1 MAVYN
6 VSKIESWYND
16 FSSLRNKYINDN
28 YKSYN
33 NSYIKKCGNSSIIK
47 MRNNLNSHYERIKK
61 LYNGVNN
68 YWRDYLNDVK
78 NTDNR
83 LAGKGGSIKVSSL
96 LSKLESMPHLQEY
109 NDTVVDKVIK
119 TVSDTFYE
127 YSSKIAD
134 FYKETCATIAV
145 AVTSVIS
152 GGFRIGEGIMDGLIW
167 CVGTVTSLL
176 VGLFD
181 KETSENIQKNI
192 MNFISYDVVGEVNKE
207 FYENTSIGKTI
218 NDYSSLK
225 YDSKVANDI
234 QNVSEKVFEVALATI
249 VTVATGGTAAPI
261 AASILLGTGF
271 LYGAGQKAEEK
282 YKESRDFYAEAGNI
296 VISGLIKSIEFYSEG
311 QMGAGALKAVRAVKS
326 SGGVINFIKG
336 IKTVLTNGDSKLFT
350 KDILKQ
356 GIKTTFKDVDT
367 YIDSAGAAFNNI
379 SYDENGFHIDWSGL
393 AKETA
398 CNFAL
403 NSVFSI
409 VGNIFE
415 ARMASGMKNIE
426 IGLKSP
432 DINSNSFQSITFS
445 NAKSPNVNSNSF
457 QSIAFSPVKSINQ
470 TNFQNMVDQDLK
482 ELTDDYNY
490 LLSLR
495 DNGTLKKLIRQG
507 QRFDGR
513 TGVKLTDV
521 DSALKKYEK
530 RIYGLADLVVKD
542 DLVMT
547 SRQRIL
553 YDALNDSI
561 EKLNK
566 QFGANYGPDIGIRN
580 VMAYANR
587 RVGLDYIPMEYRNVI
602 KDYSYDELHEYFL
615 FKNKIEICNEFS
627 KNGKMTDNYTK
638 TFSKYVDA
646 NKIEET
652 KNVNIFLTEKAFDIF
667 SPLPRAMGFN
677 NGKNSYMNIKYADDI
692 IKSVISHE
700 NIHQM
705 SSNRGISGIHINEV
719 HRGIN
724 ETFTEYLNSLCLK
737 SDYPS
742 CNCCAYQPMVDRLKL
757 LVRKG
762 VFTDDDIMSAYF
774 NNDISQI
781 KNKVNQ
787 LANSNRYYDKFVMAF
802 KNAHDNQIYTDLD
815 KCCSDLGYWNSK
827 KNITNKF
834 FRYFRLI

>member
-152 GGFRIGEGIMDGLIW
+152 GGFRIGEGITDGLIW

-192 MNFISYDVVGEVNKE
+192 MNFISYDVVGKVNKE

-296 VISGLIKSIEFYSEG
+296 VISGLIKSIEF
-311 QMGAGALKAVRAVKS
+311 
-326 SGGVINFIKG
+326 
-336 IKTVLTNGDSKLFT
+336 
-350 KDILKQ
+350 
-356 GIKTTFKDVDT
+356 
-367 YIDSAGAAFNNI
+367 
-379 SYDENGFHIDWSGL
+379 
-393 AKETA
+393 
-398 CNFAL
+398 
-403 NSVFSI
+403 
-409 VGNIFE
+409 
-415 ARMASGMKNIE
+415 
-426 IGLKSP
+426 
-432 DINSNSFQSITFS
+432 
-445 NAKSPNVNSNSF
+445 
-457 QSIAFSPVKSINQ
+457 
-470 TNFQNMVDQDLK
+470 
-482 ELTDDYNY
+482 
-490 LLSLR
+490 
-495 DNGTLKKLIRQG
+495 
-507 QRFDGR
+507 
-513 TGVKLTDV
+513 
-521 DSALKKYEK
+521 
-530 RIYGLADLVVKD
+530 
-542 DLVMT
+542 
-547 SRQRIL
+547 
-553 YDALNDSI
+553 
-561 EKLNK
+561 
-566 QFGANYGPDIGIRN
+566 
-580 VMAYANR
+580 
-587 RVGLDYIPMEYRNVI
+587 
-602 KDYSYDELHEYFL
+602 
-615 FKNKIEICNEFS
+615 
-627 KNGKMTDNYTK
+627 
-638 TFSKYVDA
+638 
-646 NKIEET
+646 
-652 KNVNIFLTEKAFDIF
+652 
-667 SPLPRAMGFN
+667 
-677 NGKNSYMNIKYADDI
+677 
-692 IKSVISHE
+692 
-700 NIHQM
+700 
-705 SSNRGISGIHINEV
+705 
-719 HRGIN
+719 
-724 ETFTEYLNSLCLK
+724 
-737 SDYPS
+737 
-742 CNCCAYQPMVDRLKL
+742 
-757 LVRKG
+757 
-762 VFTDDDIMSAYF
+762 
-774 NNDISQI
+774 
-781 KNKVNQ
+781 
-787 LANSNRYYDKFVMAF
+787 
-802 KNAHDNQIYTDLD
+802 
-815 KCCSDLGYWNSK
+815 
-827 KNITNKF
+827 
-834 FRYFRLI
+834 